1 MQTII
6 RRAAFFFL
14 LTASTAAAQNN
25 PEQIRV
31 PFSDPG
37 RPGTLEVR
45 IFEGD
50 VTIRA
55 YEGREVIVTVRGNRG
70 ARSLIRPN
78 TEAQGLRRLTN
89 GGFAATEDDNI
100 VSIRN
105 DRPGD
110 ETDLD
115 IQVPMR
121 TNLKLGSNV
130 DGDVVVEAVE
140 GDIEV
145 NNLNGGVTL
154 TNVAGSV
161 VAHSMNDDVKVTMR
175 AVTSQKPMA
184 FTSVNGNVDVTLPPS
199 TRANLK
205 MKTTNGDIYTDFD
218 VQTQPAPPPPPP
230 QPVETRGRSG
240 RFRVDLGGTING
252 TINGGGP
259 DFELRTVNG
268 NVYIRRGR

>member
-6 RRAAFFFL
+6 RRAAFLFL

-55 YEGREVIVTVRGNRG
+55 YEGREVVVTVRGNRG

-105 DRPGD
+105 DRPGE

-115 IQVPMR
+115 IQVPTR

-175 AVTSQKPMA
+175 AVTAQKPMA

-218 VQTQPAPPPPPP
+218 VQTQPVPPPPP
-230 QPVETRGRSG
+230 QPLETRGRFG
-240 RFRVDLGGTING
+240 RFRGDLGGTING